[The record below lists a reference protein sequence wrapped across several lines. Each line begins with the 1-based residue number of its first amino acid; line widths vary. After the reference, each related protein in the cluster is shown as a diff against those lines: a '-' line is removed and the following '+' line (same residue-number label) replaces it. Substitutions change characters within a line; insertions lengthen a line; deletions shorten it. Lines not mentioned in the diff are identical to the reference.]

1 VNLTIASVVLAI
13 NKTEDIYNGMCCIDP
28 LLVDT
33 VCTAYMNGLT
43 ELPSEEILQYVPQL
57 RDQKPIRFSRP
68 MIFSITHHNHIV
80 LMVIQY
86 DEEQSIT
93 LKVLDSSPWHYE
105 KYSKLL
111 VCLVLC
117 ILILQVAM

>member
-1 VNLTIASVVLAI
+1 MNLTIASVLLAI

-28 LLVDT
+28 KLVDY
-33 VCTAYMNGLT
+33 VCSMYSDGLT
-43 ELPSEEILQYVPQL
+43 ELLSELILEYLPHL
-57 RDQKPIRFSRP
+57 RDRKPIRFSRP

-86 DEEQSIT
+86 DEKQSIKLT
-93 LKVLDSSPWHYE
+93 VLDSSPWHYD

-117 ILILQVAM
+117 ILILQGAM